1 MNNNNNNNVVNPS
14 PTLLLPPSSPHH
26 NFPISDTT
34 TQLLP
39 TSFSSNVRPSLQRWL
54 HEAGPISQQQQPP
67 KPAGGA
73 SSSSSG
79 LQEDL
84 NILRERELRRLVNL
98 HRQDHQLL
106 VKSELPS
113 FRLVGAGGSGAA
125 AHHHHH
131 QHQEDPGAHEQGK
144 TATFGA
150 NSSSMSST
158 GVVSGMSSQAGVG
171 QTLISNQV
179 MGGSS
184 SAQGGGGGGGLMY
197 GGINTR
203 SSPFGGGPMSSE
215 AQTFGTSRTR
225 QGVAEGMGI
234 MMMSSQA
241 GDEQVQSFRG
251 GSQGDTSLSGGQ
263 DSSAAIDEGLLQDMF
278 KPIIPNISRS

>member
-1 MNNNNNNNVVNPS
+1 M
-14 PTLLLPPSSPHH
+14 
-26 NFPISDTT
+26 
-34 TQLLP
+34 
-39 TSFSSNVRPSLQRWL
+39 RPSLQRWL
-54 HEAGPISQQQQPP
+54 HEAGPISQQQPP
-67 KPAGGA
+67 KPPGGA

-113 FRLVGAGGSGAA
+113 FRLVGAGGSGAGAA

-131 QHQEDPGAHEQGK
+131 QQEDPGAHEQGK
-144 TATFGA
+144 TAAFGA

-158 GVVSGMSSQAGVG
+158 GVVSVMSSQAGVG

-179 MGGSS
+179 MGGGS
-184 SAQGGGGGGGLMY
+184 SAQGGGGGGLLY

>member
-1 MNNNNNNNVVNPS
+1 MK
-14 PTLLLPPSSPHH
+14 
-26 NFPISDTT
+26 
-34 TQLLP
+34 
-39 TSFSSNVRPSLQRWL
+39 PSLQRWL
-54 HEAGPISQQQQPP
+54 HEAGPMSQQQQPL
-67 KPAGGA
+67 KPGGGA

-79 LQEDL
+79 LQQDL
-84 NILRERELRRLVNL
+84 NLLRERELRRLVNL

-113 FRLVGAGGSGAA
+113 FRLVGPGGSGAGAGA
-125 AHHHHH
+125 AHY
-131 QHQEDPGAHEQGK
+131 HQEDPGAHEQGIA
-144 TATFGA
+144 ATFGA
-150 NSSSMSST
+150 NSSMSSST
-158 GVVSGMSSQAGVG
+158 GVVSVMSSQAGIG

-179 MGGSS
+179 LGGS

-203 SSPFGGGPMSSE
+203 SSPFDLHSSAQAGGPMSSE
-215 AQTFGTSRTR
+215 PQIFGTSRTR
-225 QGVAEGMGI
+225 QVVAEGMGI
-234 MMMSSQA
+234 MMSSQA
-241 GDEQVQSFRG
+241 GDELVQSFRG